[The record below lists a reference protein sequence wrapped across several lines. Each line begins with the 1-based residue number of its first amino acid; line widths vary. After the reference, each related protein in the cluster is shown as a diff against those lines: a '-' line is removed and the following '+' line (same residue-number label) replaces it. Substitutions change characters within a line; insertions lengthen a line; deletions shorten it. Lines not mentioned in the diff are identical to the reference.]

1 MDVCLI
7 TVPQG
12 LLKPVAH
19 DRALDIPSVIN
30 ILNIIQT
37 DAFEHCRNMDEQKM
51 CISHSKYL
59 SFCPALLYVGLFNLM
74 KLFTQ
79 KHELLTVLAH
89 NESDKL
95 LKVCFSTE

>member
-1 MDVCLI
+1 MDVCVI

-37 DAFEHCRNMDEQKM
+37 DGFEHCMNIQKCQM
-51 CISHSKYL
+51 TFS
-59 SFCPALLYVGLFNLM
+59 PALLNVGLFN
-74 KLFTQ
+74 
-79 KHELLTVLAH
+79 V
-89 NESDKL
+89 
-95 LKVCFSTE
+95 VCV